1 MNFHTFVLIV
11 TISFYVLLLIYKRKF
26 STDKK
31 HKRSNLIYVLI
42 VPCVLYFYNFMYGSG
57 NTHVIQFKDGT
68 SDINVITGGSIF
80 DDVSTEPLL
89 TSPFPETSVSIP
101 LSSSS

>member
-1 MNFHTFVLIV
+1 MNFHTFVLIATV
-11 TISFYVLLLIYKRKF
+11 SVYILLLIYKRKF

-31 HKRSNLIYVLI
+31 SKRSNLIYVLI
-42 VPCVLYFYNFMYGSG
+42 VPCILYLYNFIYGKESV
-57 NTHVIQFKDGT
+57 NISQLQDKA
-68 SDINVITGGSIF
+68 SDMNIITGGSIF

>member
-1 MNFHTFVLIV
+1 
-11 TISFYVLLLIYKRKF
+11 
-26 STDKK
+26 
-31 HKRSNLIYVLI
+31 
-42 VPCVLYFYNFMYGSG
+42 MYGSG
-57 NTHVIQFKDGT
+57 NTYVTQLKDGT